1 MAVRIRLKKVGKKND
16 ASFRIAIL
24 PQTSGRDSATIE
36 EIGFYDPRRSNES
49 VNVERYDYW
58 VSVGAIPS
66 DTVKA
71 IVNRAKA
78 GKSKTLADFKAEVA
92 ARESA
97 KPTKRRA
104 RKAAPVAEVEAPVE
118 GTETPAEVE
127 APAAE

>member
-16 ASFRIAIL
+16 GSFRIAIL
-24 PQTSGRDSATIE
+24 PQTSGRDTATIE

-49 VNVERYDYW
+49 VNVERYEYW
-58 VSVGAIPS
+58 VSVGALPT

-78 GKSKTLADFKAEVA
+78 GKSKTLADHKVVVAE
-92 ARESA
+92 RQSA
-97 KPTKRRA
+97 NPTKRRA
-104 RKAAPVAEVEAPVE
+104 RKEAPVAETAEVTEA
-118 GTETPAEVE
+118 PAEVAE